1 MRAPHL
7 IARSRAVT
15 YGALAV
21 LVVLGAGRAHADEAA
36 PDKELRLAKE
46 SFEAAQTAF
55 VREEWEKAADRF
67 LSAFGH
73 KPFPA
78 FLFNAAVAFEKAKRL
93 DQAKEYFERYVAID
107 ANASDAGQVRARIDA
122 LAKLLA
128 PPPPPPDGSGT
139 VLPTTPGAPP
149 PPPGTPAAPSTPGAP
164 GTPGTPPA
172 PPVAPVAPEPL
183 ALPSFDTK
191 GLVVID
197 SKPQGATIYLND
209 KRSGP
214 FGQTPWHGSL
224 EPKAIRLIL
233 ESKGFKPEERSV
245 TPQSDKLVDIYIALS
260 EEHYLGWIEVI
271 SNAIG
276 AQVFIDRKDIG
287 AIGRAPFTGHLKPG
301 KHTIY
306 LERQGFA
313 PTEKTIE
320 VKPGTAT
327 QYNVAMEKTN
337 TGWINVVGRET
348 RGGRLIVD
356 GKLACTT
363 PCRAEVAPGKRHVIV
378 EKEGSEDYESDVEV
392 VRTTETTVDIQVFS
406 ARPPKTRA
414 ISTAVT
420 ALVILG
426 GGAYLG
432 YLSDKT
438 KDSLDADIKAGKP
451 IDNGDGRFLRG
462 KLEAIGADVL
472 FGFGAIVTISAV
484 VTLLSHGPE
493 TTGAVDSKSLSF
505 APTLGPDGSGGVSA
519 WGRF

>member
-1 MRAPHL
+1 
-7 IARSRAVT
+7 
-15 YGALAV
+15 
-21 LVVLGAGRAHADEAA
+21 
-36 PDKELRLAKE
+36 
-46 SFEAAQTAF
+46 
-55 VREEWEKAADRF
+55 
-67 LSAFGH
+67 
-73 KPFPA
+73 
-78 FLFNAAVAFEKAKRL
+78 
-93 DQAKEYFERYVAID
+93 
-107 ANASDAGQVRARIDA
+107 
-122 LAKLLA
+122 
-128 PPPPPPDGSGT
+128 
-139 VLPTTPGAPP
+139 
-149 PPPGTPAAPSTPGAP
+149 
-164 GTPGTPPA
+164 
-172 PPVAPVAPEPL
+172 PEPL

-271 SNAIG
+271 SNAVG

-313 PTEKTIE
+313 PVEKTIE

-327 QYNVAMEKTN
+327 QYTVTMEKTN

-348 RGGRLIVD
+348 RGARLVVD
-356 GKLACTT
+356 GKLACPT
-363 PCRAEVAPGKRHVIV
+363 PCRTEVAPGKRHVVV
-378 EKEGSEDYESDVEV
+378 EKDGFEDYEADVEV
-392 VRTTETTVDIQVFS
+392 ARTTESTIDIQAFS
-406 ARPPKTRA
+406 PRPPKTRA
-414 ISTAVT
+414 ISTGVT

-432 YLSDKT
+432 YLSGQN

-451 IDNGDGRFLRG
+451 IDNGDGRFQRG

-484 VTLLSHGPE
+484 VTLLSHGAE
-493 TTGAVDSKSLSF
+493 TTGAVDAKSLGF
-505 APTLGPDGSGGVSA
+505 APMLGPDGSGGVSA

>member
-1 MRAPHL
+1 MRALPV
-7 IARSRAVT
+7 IALVM
-15 YGALAV
+15 
-21 LVVLGAGRAHADEAA
+21 VVLGAGRARADEAA

-55 VREEWEKAADRF
+55 VREEWEKAADKF
-67 LSAFGH
+67 LSAFEH

-128 PPPPPPDGSGT
+128 PPPPPPDGTGT
-139 VLPTTPGAPP
+139 VLPSTPGAP
-149 PPPGTPAAPSTPGAP
+149 PPPGTPAAPSPPGAAAP
-164 GTPGTPPA
+164 GTPGAPAPGTAPA
-172 PPVAPVAPEPL
+172 PPVVPVTPEPL

-214 FGQTPWHGSL
+214 FGKTPWHGSL
-224 EPKAIRLIL
+224 EPKAVRLIL

-245 TPQSDKLVDIYIALS
+245 IPQSDKLVDIYIALS

-287 AIGRAPFTGHLKPG
+287 SIGRAPFTGHLKPG

-327 QYNVAMEKTN
+327 QYNIPMEKTN

-348 RGGRLIVD
+348 RGGRLLVD
-356 GKLACTT
+356 DKLACTT
-363 PCRAEVAPGKRHVIV
+363 PCRTEVVPGKRHVVV
-378 EKEGSEDYESDVEV
+378 EKDGSEDYESDVEV
-392 VRTTETTVDIQVFS
+392 ARTTETTIDIQAFS

-414 ISTAVT
+414 ISTGVT
-420 ALVILG
+420 ALVLLG

-432 YLSDKT
+432 YLSAQT
-438 KDSLDADIKAGKP
+438 KDGLDADIKAGKS
-451 IDNGDGRFLRG
+451 IDNGDGRFLKG

-472 FGFGAIVTISAV
+472 LGFGAIVAVSSV

-493 TTGAVDSKSLSF
+493 TPGAVDSKSLGF